1 MLYQPLTKAQEEK
14 YRRFKAEKEKPA
26 KIKDEAEVTE
36 IGAMEMVKGGEIV
49 HDDVTI
55 PQITV
60 NQEKFNTV
68 NLQQEIAKG
77 MQQIMEAKGKNE
89 VADTMDTIKKIV
101 EDIPYLKLEKEQE
114 EYVQQPEETEHIA
127 TDEEIDGSLKLNFKE
142 LLGEDA
148 DGQMSM
154 V

>member
-1 MLYQPLTKAQEEK
+1 MCI
-14 YRRFKAEKEKPA
+14 RDR
-26 KIKDEAEVTE
+26 IKDTAEVTE

-60 NQEKFNTV
+60 KQEKFNTV

-89 VADTMDTIKKIV
+89 VADTMDTCLLYTSTFIC
-101 EDIPYLKLEKEQE
+101 E
-114 EYVQQPEETEHIA
+114 EAY
-127 TDEEIDGSLKLNFKE
+127 FKDKTRKCE
-142 LLGEDA
+142 RRAGCRDKA
-148 DGQMSM
+148 CGR
-154 V
+154 

>member
-1 MLYQPLTKAQEEK
+1 MVRRRTICGACAGAQDALSATYQGSGGKVQTIQGREG
-14 YRRFKAEKEKPA
+14 KPA

-77 MQQIMEAKGKNE
+77 MQQIIEAKGKNE
-89 VADTMDTIKKIV
+89 VADTMDTIKR
-101 EDIPYLKLEKEQE
+101 
-114 EYVQQPEETEHIA
+114 
-127 TDEEIDGSLKLNFKE
+127 
-142 LLGEDA
+142 
-148 DGQMSM
+148 
-154 V
+154 